1 MIIYMTSINDMR
13 RMIVFLAM
21 MTILAMTV
29 EAQDSLAVL
38 EMQKADS
45 VNPYKFNVWRVVVPS
60 TLIGVGIVGLESHWI
75 INQNHEIRNELQ
87 ENIDKRISIDDF
99 TQYAPTAAIYGLNIC
114 GVKGLHDT
122 RGQTVILG
130 TAYALMGISVGTIK
144 HTSNVERPDGSTFN
158 SFPSG
163 HTATAFVG
171 AEVLR
176 REYWHVSPWI
186 GVAGYAVA
194 AGTGFF
200 RMYNNRHWLTDVLAG
215 AGIGILSVEIAY
227 WLYPTLSKALFPKRS
242 SQKLHLSPYISSRE
256 RGLAVNYIF

>member
-1 MIIYMTSINDMR
+1 MIFYMYIYYDMR

-21 MTILAMTV
+21 MAILAMTV
-29 EAQDSLAVL
+29 EAQDSLAVA
-38 EMQKADS
+38 EMQKTDS
-45 VNPYKFNVWRVVVPS
+45 VNPYRFNAWRLIVPS

-75 INQNHEIRNELQ
+75 MNQNNEIRNELQ

-99 TQYAPTAAIYGLNIC
+99 SQYVPAAAVYGLNLY

-144 HTSNVERPDGSTFN
+144 HTSNVQRPDGSTFN

-227 WLYPTLSKALFPKRS
+227 WLYPTLSKALFPKRYK
-242 SQKLHLSPYISSRE
+242 QRLHLSPYISSKE
-256 RGLAVNYIF
+256 KGLAVNFIL